1 MSKVLI
7 VTNHSYMLYRFR
19 KELIEALLV
28 NNEVV
33 ISTPFVGHQEDFKH
47 MGCRLI
53 ETDVN
58 RRGIN
63 PTEDIKLLKTYLDM
77 LKKEKPDKVIT
88 YSIKP
93 NIYMGLACKWKK
105 IPYYVNVQ
113 GLGTAFQNK
122 KLAAIVTI
130 LYKTALKKAGTVF
143 FENTANAGEFIDRN
157 ILKESDITVLSGAG
171 INLKE
176 YKYVQYPE
184 SSEKHFLYLG
194 RIMKEKGMDEFM
206 EAAVRIKEEYGDK
219 VVIDMVGFFE
229 DEYKEKV
236 ESLADKHVINFYG
249 FQKEPRPYYAIAN
262 CVVMPSYHEGLS
274 NVLLEAEAMGRPVI
288 TSDIPGCRETVVDG
302 KTGHLCE
309 VKNADMLYEKMKQVM
324 ESTLIELKI
333 MGMEA
338 RNFVEHN
345 FNKEDVVMETMKA
358 LELAA

>member
-1 MSKVLI
+1 
-7 VTNHSYMLYRFR
+7 MLYRFR
-19 KELIEALLV
+19 KELIQALLI

-33 ISTPFVGHQEDFKH
+33 ISTPFVGHQDDLKE

-63 PTEDIKLLKTYLDM
+63 PSEDLKLLKTYN
-77 LKKEKPDKVIT
+77 KIIKEERPDKVIT

-93 NIYMGLACKWKK
+93 NIYMGLACRFHK
-105 IPYYVNVQ
+105 IQYYVNVQ

-122 KLAAIVTI
+122 KLASFVTL
-130 LYKTALKKAGTVF
+130 LYKNALKKAKTVF
-143 FENTANAGEFIDRN
+143 FENTANAKEFIDRN
-157 ILKESDITVLSGAG
+157 ILKERDITVLSGAG

-176 YKYVQYPE
+176 YNYVQYPE
-184 SSEKHFLYLG
+184 NEVKHFLYLG

-229 DEYKEKV
+229 DEYKETV

-249 FQKEPRPYYAIAN
+249 FQKEPRPYYAMTN

-274 NVLLEAEAMGRPVI
+274 NVLLEAEATGRPVI
-288 TSDIPGCRETVVDG
+288 TTDIPGCRETVVDG
-302 KTGHLCE
+302 KTGYLCE

-338 RNFVEHN
+338 RDFVEHN
-345 FNKEDVVMETMKA
+345 FNKEDVVNATMKA
-358 LELAA
+358 LELTV

>member
-1 MSKVLI
+1 M

-19 KELIEALLV
+19 KELIQALLI

-33 ISTPFVGHQEDFKH
+33 ISTPFVGHQDDLKE

-63 PTEDIKLLKTYLDM
+63 PSEDLKLLKTYN
-77 LKKEKPDKVIT
+77 KIIKEERPDKVIT

-93 NIYMGLACKWKK
+93 NIYMGLACRFHK
-105 IPYYVNVQ
+105 IQYYVNVQ

-122 KLAAIVTI
+122 KLASFVTL
-130 LYKTALKKAGTVF
+130 LYKNALKKAKTVF
-143 FENTANAGEFIDRN
+143 FENTANAKEFIDRN
-157 ILKESDITVLSGAG
+157 ILKERDITVLSGAG

-176 YKYVQYPE
+176 YNYVQYPE
-184 SSEKHFLYLG
+184 NEVKHFLYLG

-229 DEYKEKV
+229 DEYKETV

-249 FQKEPRPYYAIAN
+249 FQKEPRPYYAMTN

-274 NVLLEAEAMGRPVI
+274 NVLLEAEATGRPVI
-288 TSDIPGCRETVVDG
+288 TTDIPGCRETVVDG
-302 KTGHLCE
+302 KTGYLCE

-338 RNFVEHN
+338 RDFVEHN
-345 FNKEDVVMETMKA
+345 FNKEDVVNATMKA
-358 LELAA
+358 LELTV